1 MLQPAAIRPRSEQAL
16 MAAKQNLPAGARQR
30 GMQTNALHISYAVQQ
45 ARGHIRPSLV

>member
-30 GMQTNALHISYAVQQ
+30 AMQTNALHISYALQH
-45 ARGHIRPSLV
+45 ARGPIRPSPV